1 MKPTQKNNTMIY
13 RFRIIFDSKKDDI
26 FRDIEIESSAT
37 FEEFHNTIT
46 QAFGFGGSEMASF
59 YLSDDEWNQGEEI
72 ALFDMSEGMD
82 EVLLMSNTTLES
94 QFFDDQ
100 KRLIYVYDFLSMWTF
115 LIELMDTAE
124 HQSGTSYPSLI
135 YSHGMLPEDA
145 PDKQFEAE
153 SENDSE
159 WESEDEDLYGDNA
172 EDLWN

>member
-1 MKPTQKNNTMIY
+1 MIY

-26 FRDIEIESSAT
+26 FRDIEIEASAT

-59 YLSDDEWNQGEEI
+59 YLSDDNWSQGEEI
-72 ALFDMSEGMD
+72 ALFDVSEGMD

-94 QFFDDQ
+94 QFFDNQ

-124 HQSGTSYPSLI
+124 HPSGTSYPSLI

-145 PDKQFEAE
+145 PEKQFEAE
-153 SENDSE
+153 TENDSE
-159 WESEDEDLYGDNA
+159 WESENEDFYDDNE

>member
-1 MKPTQKNNTMIY
+1 MIY

-26 FRDIEIESSAT
+26 FRDIEIEATAT
-37 FEEFHNTIT
+37 FEEFHNAIT

-59 YLSDDEWNQGEEI
+59 YLSDDEWSQGEEI

-115 LIELMDTAE
+115 LIELMDTAQ
-124 HQSGTSYPSLI
+124 HQSGANYPSLI

-145 PDKQFEAE
+145 PEKNFE
-153 SENDSE
+153 SESGEDSND
-159 WESEDEDLYGDNA
+159 WESESDSFYDEPDD
-172 EDLWN
+172 DLWN